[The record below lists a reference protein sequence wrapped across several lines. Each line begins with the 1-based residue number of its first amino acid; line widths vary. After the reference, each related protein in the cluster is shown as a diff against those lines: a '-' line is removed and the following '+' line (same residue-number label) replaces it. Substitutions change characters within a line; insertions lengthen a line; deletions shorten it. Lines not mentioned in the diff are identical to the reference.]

1 MEKNMANN
9 VIHVTDASFEQ
20 DVLKSEVP
28 VVIDFW
34 ATWCGPCRMIAP
46 YIEELAGEYEGKA
59 KVCKVDVDNNQNIA
73 MTYGIRSIPTVLYFK
88 GGKLVDTV
96 IGAVPK
102 AQLEDR
108 LKAHL

>member
-1 MEKNMANN
+1 MANN
-9 VIHVTDASFEQ
+9 IIHVTDASFDE

-46 YIEELAGEYEGKA
+46 YIEELSTQYEGKA
-59 KVCKVDVDNNQNIA
+59 RVCKVDVDNNQKIA

-88 GGKLVDTV
+88 GGQLVDTV

-102 AQLEDR
+102 TQLEDK
-108 LKAHL
+108 LKSLL